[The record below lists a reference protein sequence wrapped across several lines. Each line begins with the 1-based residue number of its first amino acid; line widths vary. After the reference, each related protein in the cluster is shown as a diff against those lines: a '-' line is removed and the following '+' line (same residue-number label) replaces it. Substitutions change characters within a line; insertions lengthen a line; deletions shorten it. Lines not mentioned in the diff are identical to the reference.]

1 MLNEG
6 SACQNFVLGNFE
18 PATSTFVP
26 APKSQPRVAIDR
38 GDVMFSEVNVVEGR
52 MLHMVRANTPV
63 SAEGTRLEVVDE
75 QALRGGRAG

>member
-52 MLHMVRANTPV
+52 MLHMVTAKR
-63 SAEGTRLEVVDE
+63 SSLG
-75 QALRGGRAG
+75 RGNSFGSGG